1 MGSNFEA
8 KIGQRCTVVITPSSY
23 QCLMTTLFIAL
34 VTSLDREAAEQ
45 SEPTACGLKT
55 FILKYF
61 FIAALSLFTDVLP
74 SIRKLSQI
82 MQSSTLDFSV
92 LQAVIDSCI
101 NSITTQKD
109 TSGKYMA
116 EIDTLIEQLKE
127 AGYHVQVT
135 DHVRVSFKSQVK
147 KLYLE
152 LLEKNLRDK
161 FPAVEV
167 VSAFHIFDP
176 K

>member
-1 MGSNFEA
+1 M
-8 KIGQRCTVVITPSSY
+8 
-23 QCLMTTLFIAL
+23 
-34 VTSLDREAAEQ
+34 
-45 SEPTACGLKT
+45 
-55 FILKYF
+55 
-61 FIAALSLFTDVLP
+61 LP
-74 SIRKLSQI
+74 SIGKLSQI

-101 NSITTQKD
+101 KSITTQKD
-109 TSGKYMA
+109 TSGKYIA

-135 DHVRVSFKSQVK
+135 DHIRVSFKSQVK

-152 LLEKNLRDK
+152 LLEKNLHDR

-167 VSAFHIFDP
+167 VSAFHIN
-176 K
+176 